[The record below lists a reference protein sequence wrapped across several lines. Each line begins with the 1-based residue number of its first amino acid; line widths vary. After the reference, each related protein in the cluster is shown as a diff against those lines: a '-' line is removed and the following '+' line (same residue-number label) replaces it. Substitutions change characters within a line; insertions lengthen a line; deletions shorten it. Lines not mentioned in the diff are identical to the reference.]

1 VIQIPI
7 DDFASQIVGSPEAAC
22 SSLELFRHWGLNR
35 FSVSWLTADAR
46 KVLRQLRLWGME
58 VNIYNVPDLPAFLQA
73 VTLLPKSVTADF
85 NFPEWHYFGRGSGR
99 NHDYNRYQ
107 MSHRAD
113 LS

>member
-85 NFPEWHYFGRGSGR
+85 NFPECIISV
-99 NHDYNRYQ
+99 
-107 MSHRAD
+107 AD
-113 LS
+113 PAGITTTIATRCRTGLT